1 MLLSFHMARWVAA
14 LILLSSFSSSL
25 AIAQPLPRE
34 RLRMA
39 AIAPEGTGWARE
51 IKALNRDLAAL
62 TGETLELKWY
72 LGGIA
77 GDELEEIDRVRR
89 GQLDGTGGALF
100 CERLAPSLRVTRI
113 TGLFQSRDETRY
125 VIGRMRAR
133 LDAEF
138 EKSGFVNLGVAGFGN
153 DIFFSRTPVR
163 SLTELRQGRYWIWSV
178 DDLWR
183 ELLKE
188 LGVHT
193 VPLPIVEAARA
204 YDENRIDGFIAVP
217 TGALAFQWSTRA
229 KYFSEM
235 RVGFLPACLVVAKRA
250 WDKLSVSHQQAMR
263 TATAKFVTRFEDL
276 GRTQDEALLGGL
288 FEKQGLIKVPV
299 SDLFR
304 AEFFDA
310 ARRAREKLSNKLVSD
325 ELLSQ
330 VLVWLA
336 DYRAEH
342 QPR

>member
-1 MLLSFHMARWVAA
+1 MLLSLDMARWVVVA
-14 LILLSSFSSSL
+14 LVLLSCSVSR
-25 AIAQPLPRE
+25 AQPLPRV

-39 AIAPEGTGWARE
+39 AIAPDGTGWARE
-51 IKALNRDLAAL
+51 FKALSRDLSAL
-62 TGETLELKWY
+62 TGDTLELKWY

-77 GDELEEIDRVRR
+77 GDELEAVERVRR
-89 GQLDGTGGALF
+89 GQLDGTAGALF

-113 TGLFQSRDETRY
+113 TGLFQNRDETRY
-125 VIGRMRAR
+125 VIGRMRTK

-138 EKSGFVNLGVAGFGN
+138 ENSGFVNLGVAGFGN
-153 DIFFSRTPVR
+153 DIFFSRMPVR
-163 SLTELRQGRYWIWSV
+163 SLAELRQGRYWIWSA
-178 DDLWR
+178 DELWR

-188 LGVHT
+188 LGVKT
-193 VPLPIVEAARA
+193 IPLPIVEASKA

-229 KYFSEM
+229 RYYSEM
-235 RVGFLPACLVVAKRA
+235 RAGFLPGCFVVAKRA
-250 WDKLSVSHQQAMR
+250 WDKLSVAHQQAMR
-263 TATAKFVTRFEDL
+263 TATAKFVIRFEDL
-276 GRTQDEALLGGL
+276 GRTMDEALLGGL

-299 SDLFR
+299 SDSFR

-310 ARRAREKLSNKLVSD
+310 ARRAREKLSNRLVSE

-336 DYRAEH
+336 DFRAEH
-342 QPR
+342 PQH